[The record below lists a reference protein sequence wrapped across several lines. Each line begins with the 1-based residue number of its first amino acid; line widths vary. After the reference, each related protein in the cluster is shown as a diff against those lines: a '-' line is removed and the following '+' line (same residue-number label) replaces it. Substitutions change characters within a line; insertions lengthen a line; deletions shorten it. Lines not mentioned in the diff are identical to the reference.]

1 MPSITP
7 FQRRKFTVMGTVMGT
22 FMASSW
28 RVAQF
33 RHQYTMNMEI
43 DLRCPVEIRDA
54 R

>member
-1 MPSITP
+1 MTP
-7 FQRRKFTVMGTVMGT
+7 FQRRAFTAMGMFK

-33 RHQYTMNMEI
+33 RHEYTTNMEI
-43 DLRCPVEIRDA
+43 GLRRPVEIRVT